1 MKNSNRQQFSGS
13 LKSVLAISAVL
24 SLSACGSFW
33 AIGETELS
41 CDAETG
47 MGCTNIRAAYVATD
61 NYSPETDA
69 KNHWVK
75 KSKSKDKHSQGKAAE
90 YGYGVNTDGI
100 ADFEPMIPEVIPTVA
115 GQGQIVKPMREQEQ
129 IMRVWVNAHQ
139 DQDGNLI
146 YPSHTFTQVKQPKW
160 AVGTPHKV
168 PKTKTILPPQ
178 AGKVSG
184 SPNSAQSSAKEA
196 FDSFEQ
202 QGQVRANGSNLD
214 LNANPSA
221 PLAD

>member
-1 MKNSNRQQFSGS
+1 MMSKKFISGS
-13 LKSVLAISAVL
+13 LIALMSFG
-24 SLSACGSFW
+24 LSACGSFW

-47 MGCTNIRAAYVATD
+47 MGCTNIRAAYLATD

-69 KNHWVK
+69 KNHWIK
-75 KSKSKDKHSQGKAAE
+75 KSKSKDKYSQGKAAE
-90 YGYGVNTDGI
+90 YGYGVDTSDGI
-100 ADFEPMIPEVIPTVA
+100 ADFVPMIPEVIPTVA
-115 GQGQIVKPMREQEQ
+115 GEGQIVKPMRQPEQV
-129 IMRVWVNAHQ
+129 MRVWVNAHQ
-139 DQDGNLI
+139 DADGNLV
-146 YPSHTFTQVKQPKW
+146 YPSHTFTQVKQPQW
-160 AVGTPHKV
+160 AVGTPNKT

-178 AGKVSG
+178 AATVSG
-184 SPNSAQSSAKEA
+184 SLNSAQSSAKAA

-214 LNANPSA
+214 LNANPPA